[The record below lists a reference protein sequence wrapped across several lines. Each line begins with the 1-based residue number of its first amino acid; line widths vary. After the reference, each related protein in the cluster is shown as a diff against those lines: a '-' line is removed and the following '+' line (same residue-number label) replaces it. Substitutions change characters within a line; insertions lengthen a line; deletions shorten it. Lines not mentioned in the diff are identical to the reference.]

1 MVGIL
6 IGIYIARPFKKMIFY
21 NIPMTVLLIIDLAF
35 YTALFFVLKGFLQT
49 LPIDNALSG
58 KLFAISV
65 ATIVLSI
72 FFSRFI
78 RWVFSKE
85 EVEVQHN
92 KH

>member
-21 NIPMTVLLIIDLAF
+21 NIPMTVLVLLDLAV

-49 LPIDNALSG
+49 VPIDNMLAG
-58 KLFAISV
+58 KLFGISV
-65 ATIVLSI
+65 ATII
-72 FFSRFI
+72 ITIIYSRFI

-85 EVEVQHN
+85 
-92 KH
+92 